1 MSLFTYLCVENPL
14 LEINKVVI
22 TKKEVEVLEGF
33 CEKERLLH
41 IVLVCLNL
49 QEYQLDVA
57 RGWDTFMTLTAGS
70 SIPPDATLTR
80 KYSKSCTF
88 TKNKTKYFVLRL
100 FGLKPALRIMKH
112 PP

>member
-57 RGWDTFMTLTAGS
+57 RG
-70 SIPPDATLTR
+70 
-80 KYSKSCTF
+80 
-88 TKNKTKYFVLRL
+88 
-100 FGLKPALRIMKH
+100 
-112 PP
+112 